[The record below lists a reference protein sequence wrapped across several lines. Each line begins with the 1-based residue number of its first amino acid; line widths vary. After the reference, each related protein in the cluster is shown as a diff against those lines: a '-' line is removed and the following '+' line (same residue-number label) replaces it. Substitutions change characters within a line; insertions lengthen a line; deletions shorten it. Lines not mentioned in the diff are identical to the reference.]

1 MSKVFRQGQILQLI
15 RAKSIS
21 TQEDLAAE
29 LAHLGVETTQ
39 VTLSRD
45 MRELGLVKT
54 GDGYR
59 ELSAGAEKSLP
70 EIGTLVAEFLY
81 DVRIAQNLIVIKTTP
96 GGANSL
102 AVALDRS
109 QWPEIVG
116 TVAGDDTIL
125 VVTPDNAGAEELKRK
140 ILSFA

>member
-45 MRELGLVKT
+45 MRELSLVKT

>member
-29 LAHLGVETTQ
+29 LARLGVEATQ

-45 MRELGLVKT
+45 MRELGLVKA

-59 ELSAGAEKSLP
+59 ELSVGAEKSAP